1 MVSDIIKFNIEGAT
15 FTLRRVYD
23 RRHSPTK
30 RFELDNTVEFVDND
44 YRKEAVEIGWSVPDS
59 RVADILEK
67 KGVKY
72 TPRSSLF
79 KIGAE
84 MIFEE
89 II

>member
-1 MVSDIIKFNIEGAT
+1 MVSENIIKFNIEGAT
-15 FTLRRVYD
+15 FTLRRVFIQQ
-23 RRHSPTK
+23 RPT
-30 RFELDNTVEFVDND
+30 RMFELDNTVEFIDDD

-59 RVADILEK
+59 LVSKILQK
-67 KGVKY
+67 RGIKY

-89 II
+89 I